1 MRTMSSSPGFHLTI
15 AEWIL
20 ERGEAVSA
28 YDVSE
33 HFGITIYQARAF
45 LTILEKDNAIETQRG
60 RLIPASCLNSYRRN
74 ARTIKVISVDRE
86 KITQRRHH
94 YNTYRHH
101 SLKPT
106 SDLTRAEKWAL
117 IISNSRK
124 GKK

>member
-1 MRTMSSSPGFHLTI
+1 MMSHSPGLHLTI

-33 HFGITIYQARAF
+33 HFGITIYQAKAF
-45 LTILEKDNAIETQRG
+45 LTILEKDSAIETQRG
-60 RLIPASCLNSYRRN
+60 RVIPASCRNSYRRN

-94 YNTYRHH
+94 YNTYRYHP
-101 SLKPT
+101 LKTT
-106 SDLTRAEKWAL
+106 SDLTRAEKWEML
-117 IISNSRK
+117 IRNTRWRRD
-124 GKK
+124 

>member
-1 MRTMSSSPGFHLTI
+1 MGRNSSGLHLRI

-20 ERGEAVSA
+20 ERGKPACV
-28 YDVSE
+28 YDVAQQ
-33 HFGITIYQARAF
+33 FGVTIRQARAF

-60 RLIPASCLNSYRRN
+60 RLMPAGCLNSCRQN

-106 SDLTRAEKWAL
+106 GDLTRAEKWAL

-124 GKK
+124 EKK